1 MEELKNLVEFVKN
14 GDDEQAIDL
23 AKKAVKHNKPEVI
36 ISCLTEG
43 MRELGDKFERKEVF
57 LPELLIASDALMEV
71 MKIVE
76 PYLPIKKEN
85 KKTMILGTVAGDIHE
100 IGKNL
105 VGVLCKAEGIN
116 VIDLGTDVAI
126 RKFID
131 KAEEVSADVIGLST
145 LMTNT
150 MKGQKEVVEQLIKEG
165 KRDKFKVI
173 IGGAPVSQRW
183 ADTIGADAY
192 CKDAFEAAKYL
203 RNLK

>member
-23 AKKAVKHNKPEVI
+23 AKKLIKHNKPKVI

-43 MRELGDKFERKEVF
+43 MRELGDRYERKEVF

-76 PYLPIKKEN
+76 PYLPIEKEN
-85 KKTMILGTVAGDIHE
+85 KKTMIIGTVAGDIHE

-105 VGVLCKAEGIN
+105 VGVLCKAEGVN

-131 KAEEVSADVIGLST
+131 KAEEVNADVIGLST

-150 MKGQKEVVEQLIKEG
+150 MKGQKEVIEQLIKEE
-165 KRDKFKVI
+165 KRGKFKVI
-173 IGGAPVSQRW
+173 VGGAPVSQRW
-183 ADTIGADAY
+183 ADVIGADAY
-192 CKDAFEAAKYL
+192 FEDGFKVAKYL

>member
-1 MEELKNLVEFVKN
+1 MEELKSLVEFVKN

-23 AKKAVKHNKPEVI
+23 AKKLIKHNKPEEI

-85 KKTMILGTVAGDIHE
+85 KKTMIIGTVAGDIHE